1 MYGHR
6 EGLRVFD
13 GIQYP
18 RELQEKEEETAP
30 RFTLKQK
37 LILIGTGVVSFL
49 IFSLWLFP
57 LDEIVRSSVN
67 SSSSQTGT
75 IIQFRDMKLSVLGNL
90 TFDSLEISTASNLK
104 IKTDETV
111 LKTSLFGLMKR
122 KFDGKFKIEA
132 LKVDTDNGPLF
143 KINRYLEGQGKFD
156 NLNGGIAR
164 INGNLDLEIP
174 AGSSGLVYE
183 LPEIPLLGE
192 LKNINIKKFIA
203 KLSLQS
209 GNLTFNDFT

>member
-1 MYGHR
+1 M
-6 EGLRVFD
+6 
-13 GIQYP
+13 QYP